1 MSHIQRDLLSATTED
16 DEVHQLIQRARR
28 RVTSLVTKHGDCSAM
43 RRVANDVERLE
54 IDVEELALTR
64 GLSQPPNG
72 SSERIQIPDTEYH
85 INFWRDV
92 DHEGVG
98 GQRGGAA

>member
-1 MSHIQRDLLSATTED
+1 MSHIQGDLLSATTEV
-16 DEVHQLIQRARR
+16 DELHQLIQRVRR
-28 RVTSLVTKHGDCSAM
+28 CVTSLASKHADCSAM

-64 GLSQPPNG
+64 GLSQPNA

-85 INFWRDV
+85 IDFWRDV
-92 DHEGVG
+92 DHEGIG
-98 GQRGGAA
+98 GQR

>member
-1 MSHIQRDLLSATTED
+1 MSATAEV
-16 DEVHQLIQRARR
+16 DELHQLIHRARR
-28 RVTSLVTKHGDCSAM
+28 CVTSLVSKHGDCSAM

-64 GLSQPPNG
+64 RLSQPNG
-72 SSERIQIPDTEYH
+72 PSERIQIPDTEYH
-85 INFWRDV
+85 IDFWRDV

-98 GQRGGAA
+98 GQRGASA

>member
-1 MSHIQRDLLSATTED
+1 MSHIQGDLLSATIEV
-16 DEVHQLIQRARR
+16 DELHQLIQRARR
-28 RVTSLVTKHGDCSAM
+28 CVTSLVSKHGDCSAM

-64 GLSQPPNG
+64 AYSQPSG
-72 SSERIQIPDTEYH
+72 SSERIQIPDTDYH
-85 INFWRDV
+85 IDFWRDV